1 MCQRAKWILFTVD
14 SRSAY
19 TTHLTSSEV
28 TEFSSLSRFVS
39 ISLLLVGSVTQ
50 ITKAM
55 QLAAESR
62 PALPRN
68 LSPHHLSSEKSFRQ
82 ILHVHTN
89 DVDWILTNFVLHF
102 LSRSIISTFLYF
114 LTQMSEASSLHHCW
128 AEILQTA
135 LACFHKTCPLSVWIN
150 TCCQFMPVN
159 QLPIN
164 NDLCLYFI
172 TTT

>member
-1 MCQRAKWILFTVD
+1 MFWFIANKCVNEQNEFYSLQTRAVHTQHTSRPLKWLNF
-14 SRSAY
+14 
-19 TTHLTSSEV
+19 
-28 TEFSSLSRFVS
+28 FLSRFVS
-39 ISLLLVGSVTQ
+39 ISLLLVGSLTQ

-102 LSRSIISTFLYF
+102 LSRSIISTFWPKCLQPARCCCCISHF
-114 LTQMSEASSLHHCW
+114 IIVGQKSCKRLLHVFTKPVHC
-128 AEILQTA
+128 
-135 LACFHKTCPLSVWIN
+135 LSG
-150 TCCQFMPVN
+150 
-159 QLPIN
+159 
-164 NDLCLYFI
+164 
-172 TTT
+172 